1 MSNETN
7 LYYLRDYLGR
17 PLSNCDKIEV
27 DENKNLILNA
37 NPEEIMH
44 AFQMPLPR
52 DDKVLKLNRL
62 FQSMTCLLQLQIL
75 FPPSVKDKDSTF
87 SEITLK
93 HTIPLDVKLA
103 FHNSADYDDEWH
115 LIAQDKILK
124 NFTCIKSQ
132 YSIDC
137 DMIELFELGSVH
149 HEFYLVNI
157 KLRDQSKFLNTI
169 QTSKYQTTTLPEV
182 RLYLTFI
189 YQTGGFTLMYLIMKS
204 CIFPIVLLTLCWFW
218 NRISNLDRKSNALE
232 QTLFA
237 LGFSCSILN
246 LPVEWLTLFY
256 DLKWMLLYSDLRQ
269 GVFYSLLCTFW
280 IVFAGE
286 HYIEQNTTKS
296 FKSYWK
302 YVAAVWIAC
311 LCLLVFEMITR
322 GMQLSSPFFSIWDS
336 KIGSN
341 LAFGMLILACTC
353 GLIYFGLLLYL
364 VIKVFINFKNKSS
377 QLPAMNQM
385 RRAYYTGKLMPI
397 NFELIYYKQILI

>member
-1 MSNETN
+1 
-7 LYYLRDYLGR
+7 
-17 PLSNCDKIEV
+17 
-27 DENKNLILNA
+27 
-37 NPEEIMH
+37 
-44 AFQMPLPR
+44 
-52 DDKVLKLNRL
+52 
-62 FQSMTCLLQLQIL
+62 
-75 FPPSVKDKDSTF
+75 
-87 SEITLK
+87 
-93 HTIPLDVKLA
+93 
-103 FHNSADYDDEWH
+103 
-115 LIAQDKILK
+115 
-124 NFTCIKSQ
+124 
-132 YSIDC
+132 
-137 DMIELFELGSVH
+137 MIELFELCSVH